1 MCLRPG
7 VGRYE
12 ESVLSFFFTFVIFS
26 FFFMGTLRLWPL
38 LRLNLLTGRYEGLVL
53 FSTLS

>member
-12 ESVLSFFFTFVIFS
+12 ELVLSFFFTFVIFS